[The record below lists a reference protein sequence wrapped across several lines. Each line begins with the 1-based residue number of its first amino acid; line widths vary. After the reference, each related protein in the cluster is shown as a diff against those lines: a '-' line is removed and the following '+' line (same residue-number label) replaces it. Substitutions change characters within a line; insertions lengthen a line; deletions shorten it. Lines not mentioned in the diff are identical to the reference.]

1 MIDYWWKNAV
11 IYGVDVERFYDG
23 NGDGIGDFLGLTEK
37 LDYIRG
43 LGATCIWLLPFFPST
58 DRDNG
63 YDVTDYFRV
72 DSRYGEFDDFL
83 TFVRAAGERSMRI
96 IVDLVTHHTSSEHPW
111 FQSARHSLDSPFRDY
126 YVWSDHPPPTAPGK
140 GPMFPGEETS
150 VWTFD
155 EVARSYYY
163 HRFYNF
169 QPGLNHRNPAVISE
183 IERVIDFWM
192 SFGISGFRVDAASHM
207 IEDPLDP
214 EGAVDPAHSI
224 LRKIYGHVTKRKPDA
239 VVLGEVD
246 EDEGKLKTFFDG
258 QQLNMMFN
266 FFLDNYLLFGLAQ
279 KKAEPIRDALSRLP
293 PPPMNGQW
301 ANFLRNLDE
310 ADLERLTP
318 EHMQVV
324 LNEFAPE
331 QDMRIFGR
339 GIRRRLAP
347 MLGDPARL
355 RMAYSL
361 LFSMPGAPLICYGDE
376 IGMGEDLSQSGRNSV
391 RMPMQWTK
399 GRNGGFSAASKARLS
414 QPVIEQGSFSIR
426 QVNVQAQIED
436 ENSLLSLI
444 RRLSMLRRT
453 HRALGDHDCQLLQ
466 ADSNRVL
473 AHAYQGPDNE
483 IVVLHNL
490 GDRREKTVI
499 HLDALKSTPPE
510 ILLGTEVEAPQS
522 GRMRVDL
529 EPYGFAW
536 LKWNR

>member
-1 MIDYWWKNAV
+1 MTDYWWKNAV
-11 IYGVDVERFYDG
+11 IYGVDVKRFYDG
-23 NGDGIGDFLGLTEK
+23 NGDGIGDFPGLTEK
-37 LDYIRG
+37 LGYIAD

-58 DRDNG
+58 NRDNG

-83 TFVRAAGERSMRI
+83 KFVRAAGERSIRI

-111 FQSARHSLDSPFRDY
+111 FQSARHSIDSPFRDY
-126 YVWSDHPPPTAPGK
+126 YIWSDHPPPTAPGK
-140 GPMFPGEETS
+140 GPMFPGDETT

-155 EVARSYYY
+155 EIARSYYY

-169 QPGLNHRNPAVISE
+169 QPGLNHRNPAVVSE

-214 EGAVDPAHSI
+214 QGAIDPAHSI
-224 LRKIYGHVTKRKPDA
+224 LRQIYGHVTKRKPDA

-246 EDEGKLKTFFDG
+246 EDEGRLKTFFDG
-258 QQLNMMFN
+258 EQLNMMFN

-279 KKAEPIRDALSRLP
+279 QTATPIRDALSRLP

-318 EHMQVV
+318 EHMQIV
-324 LNEFAPE
+324 LKEFAPE
-331 QDMRIFGR
+331 EDMRIFGR
-339 GIRRRLAP
+339 GIRRRMAP

-376 IGMGEDLSQSGRNSV
+376 IGMGDDLSQNGRASV
-391 RMPMQWTK
+391 RTPMQWTK
-399 GRNGGFSAASKARLS
+399 GRNGGFSNAAKARLS
-414 QPVIEQGSFSIR
+414 QPVVEQGPFSTR
-426 QVNVQAQIED
+426 RVNVEAQLQD
-436 ENSLLSLI
+436 DDSLLSLI
-444 RRLSMLRRT
+444 RKLAMLRRT
-453 HRALGDHDCQLLQ
+453 HLALGNHDCQLLQ
-466 ADSNRVL
+466 AESSRVL
-473 AHAYQGPDNE
+473 SHAYQGPDNE

-499 HLDALKSTPPE
+499 HLDALKSKPPE
-510 ILLGTEVEAPQS
+510 MLLGTKVEAAES
-522 GRMRVDL
+522 GRMRIDL

-536 LKWNR
+536 LKWDR